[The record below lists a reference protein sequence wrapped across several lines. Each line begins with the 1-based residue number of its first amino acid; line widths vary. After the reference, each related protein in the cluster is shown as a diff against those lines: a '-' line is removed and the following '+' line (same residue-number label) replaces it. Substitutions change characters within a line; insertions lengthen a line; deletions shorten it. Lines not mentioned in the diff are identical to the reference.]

1 MSKIC
6 SMANR
11 KLNVLSRMRSFL
23 SAEKRRIIFKSFI
36 ESQLKYCPS
45 NWIFSSR
52 KSNDEINRLHEISL
66 RIVNNDYKKTYEEL
80 LFHNMTV
87 FLFMTRIYTVWLL
100 KYTKLLMICQWEV
113 SKMYLILKINIPYIS
128 L

>member
-1 MSKIC
+1 
-6 SMANR
+6 MANR

-80 LFHNMTV
+80 LFHN
-87 FLFMTRIYTVWLL
+87 I
-100 KYTKLLMICQWEV
+100 
-113 SKMYLILKINIPYIS
+113 
-128 L
+128 